1 MERLVYVSHARDG
14 LTDAE
19 VQSILATAQKHN
31 SRDGLS
37 GALLKYAGHFVQVLE
52 GDPMSVES
60 AFDRIRN
67 DPRHHDL
74 TLLRREEID
83 ERDFGQWRMRHVR
96 VPNGGDRAVEEFLGE
111 VVERQDAAQVSRL
124 LALLR
129 SLAQR
134 D

>member
-1 MERLVYVSHARDG
+1 MERLVYVSQARDG
-14 LTDAE
+14 LTEAD

-31 SRDGLS
+31 TRDGLS

-52 GDPMSVES
+52 GDPMPVES

-67 DPRHHDL
+67 DPRHRDV
-74 TLLRREEID
+74 TLLRREEIAQ
-83 ERDFGQWRMRHVR
+83 RDFGQWRMRHVR